1 MNGNSSKRDRRQ
13 NAWQEWGDRGGIFK
27 WGDTSEDSKL
37 IINFRR
43 WLGFLDNV
51 KQFVQSRQIFSKIK
65 PLGKKRG
72 KISVRDGPYKPIDLI
87 SISYLTEL
95 PISSEGKKHV
105 LVVND
110 QFSKYIQI

>member
-13 NAWQEWGDRGGIFK
+13 NAWQE

-65 PLGKKRG
+65 PLGKKKG

>member
-1 MNGNSSKRDRRQ
+1 M
-13 NAWQEWGDRGGIFK
+13 
-27 WGDTSEDSKL
+27 
-37 IINFRR
+37 
-43 WLGFLDNV
+43 
-51 KQFVQSRQIFSKIK
+51 QSRQIFSKIK
-65 PLGKKRG
+65 PLRKKRG

-95 PISSEGKKHV
+95 PISREGKKHV

>member
-1 MNGNSSKRDRRQ
+1 MGGQ
-13 NAWQEWGDRGGIFK
+13 GGIFK

-65 PLGKKRG
+65 PLRKKRG

-95 PISSEGKKHV
+95 PISREGKKHV

>member
-1 MNGNSSKRDRRQ
+1 M
-13 NAWQEWGDRGGIFK
+13 
-27 WGDTSEDSKL
+27 
-37 IINFRR
+37 
-43 WLGFLDNV
+43 
-51 KQFVQSRQIFSKIK
+51 QSRQIFSKIK
-65 PLGKKRG
+65 LLGKKRG

-95 PISSEGKKHV
+95 PISREGKKHV